1 MSNVINLSVERI
13 KRATPEQWQAILRQ
27 ALKEEDERKQLT
39 RAMLITQGYGEKA
52 INTHY
57 DGANL
62 YGTIWSLIAMV
73 EYGFNESFISD
84 VKLKGHSHATDPEAI
99 VFYVWADSREH
110 AIELLG
116 KYDSGSTGEVNEE
129 GLVYDAFL
137 GEYV

>member
-57 DGANL
+57 DGAN
-62 YGTIWSLIAMV
+62 
-73 EYGFNESFISD
+73 
-84 VKLKGHSHATDPEAI
+84 
-99 VFYVWADSREH
+99 
-110 AIELLG
+110 
-116 KYDSGSTGEVNEE
+116 
-129 GLVYDAFL
+129 
-137 GEYV
+137 